1 MKRLKCIIF
10 IATICFVLAG
20 CRNTDSIAEAAAG
33 CTNTDSIAEAAK
45 KAGYYPINDSATV
58 FYYSENCQVLIL
70 NQISQELN
78 GHITVDLDTLMVDGH
93 PIYYDVENDCFTAT
107 PLNAN

>member
-20 CRNTDSIAEAAAG
+20 CTNKDSIAEAV
-33 CTNTDSIAEAAK
+33 K
-45 KAGYYPINDSATV
+45 KAGCYPINDSATV

-78 GHITVDLDTLMVDGH
+78 GHITVDLDTLMVDGQ